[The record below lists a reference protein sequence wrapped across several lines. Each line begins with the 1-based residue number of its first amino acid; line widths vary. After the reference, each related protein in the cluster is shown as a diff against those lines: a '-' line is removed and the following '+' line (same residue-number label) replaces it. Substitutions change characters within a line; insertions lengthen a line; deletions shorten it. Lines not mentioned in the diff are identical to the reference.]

1 MGRAM
6 WIIMGVIIIGLSA
19 GFAAAQTPAPFPE
32 FTFKRV
38 TPPGADAGPRI
49 TVQID
54 PNAQTAPLALPQA
67 QPQSAAP
74 AGSPAVTAFW
84 DAVGLT
90 IEAGSPARLEAA
102 RAVTRNQG
110 ISAPSL
116 QVMQEIAAKHGR
128 TLLSQ
133 SIETGVSPALALA
146 VIAIES
152 SGRESAIS
160 SAGAQGLMQLIP
172 ATAERF
178 NVADAFDPAQNIT
191 GGMAYLE
198 FLLNRFQGD
207 ALLALAGY
215 NAGENAVTRAGGVPD
230 FSETRAYVPKV
241 VAAWEVARSLCL
253 TPPELATD
261 GCVFGVIAAN

>member
-6 WIIMGVIIIGLSA
+6 RIITGIFLLGLTA

-38 TPPGADAGPRI
+38 TPPSSQSGPRI

-54 PNAQTAPLALPQA
+54 PNAQTAPVA
-67 QPQSAAP
+67 QPQTQTQVPTSAS
-74 AGSPAVTAFW
+74 SPAVAAFW

-90 IEAGSPARLEAA
+90 IDAGSPARLEAA
-102 RAVTRNQG
+102 RTIARNQG
-110 ISAPSL
+110 IAAPSL
-116 QVMQEIAAKHGR
+116 PIMQEIAAKHGR

-152 SGRESAIS
+152 SGRESAVS

-178 NVADAFDPAQNIT
+178 NVADAFDPTQNIT

-230 FSETRAYVPKV
+230 FSETLAYVPKV

-261 GCVFGVIAAN
+261 GCVFGVMAAN

>member
-1 MGRAM
+1 MRA
-6 WIIMGVIIIGLSA
+6 VLA
-19 GFAAAQTPAPFPE
+19 GILIWATAPLVAAQTPAPFPE

-38 TPPGADAGPRI
+38 TPPSSNSGPRI

-54 PNAQTAPLALPQA
+54 PDERTTAAVAPTPAPAVPSGPSQTAQI
-67 QPQSAAP
+67 
-74 AGSPAVTAFW
+74 FW
-84 DAVGLT
+84 DAVGVDIGL
-90 IEAGSPARLEAA
+90 ARAARLDQA
-102 RAVTRNQG
+102 RAHVRDG
-110 ISAPSL
+110 SVAAPSL
-116 QVMQEIAAKHGR
+116 QTMQEIAQRHGR
-128 TLLSQ
+128 TLLAN
-133 SIETGVSPALALA
+133 SIETGVSPALGLA
-146 VIAIES
+146 VIAVES
-152 SGRESAIS
+152 SGRVDAVS

-178 NVADAFDPAQNIT
+178 GVTDATDPEQNIR

-215 NAGENAVTRAGGVPD
+215 NAGENAVIDARGVPN

-253 TPPELATD
+253 TPPELPTD
-261 GCVFGVIAAN
+261 GCVFGVVAAN

>member
-1 MGRAM
+1 MRISAG
-6 WIIMGVIIIGLSA
+6 ILILGFTA
-19 GFAAAQTPAPFPE
+19 GFAAAQSPAPFPD

-38 TPPGADAGPRI
+38 TPPGSQTGPRI

-54 PNAQTAPLALPQA
+54 PSAQTAPALQPQA
-67 QPQSAAP
+67 QALAP
-74 AGSPAVTAFW
+74 TSNGSPAVTAFW
-84 DAVGLT
+84 NAVGLT
-90 IEAGSPARLEAA
+90 IDAGSPARLEAA
-102 RAVTRNQG
+102 RTVARNQG
-110 ISAPSL
+110 IAAPSL

-128 TLLSQ
+128 ILLSQ

-146 VIAIES
+146 VISIES
-152 SGRESAIS
+152 SGRESAVS

-230 FSETRAYVPKV
+230 FPETRAYVPKV

-261 GCVFGVIAAN
+261 GCVFEVLAAN